1 MESEKLQQGV
11 SNLVNKVADK
21 IGDALKGEKK

>member
-11 SNLVNKVADK
+11 SNLVNKMADK